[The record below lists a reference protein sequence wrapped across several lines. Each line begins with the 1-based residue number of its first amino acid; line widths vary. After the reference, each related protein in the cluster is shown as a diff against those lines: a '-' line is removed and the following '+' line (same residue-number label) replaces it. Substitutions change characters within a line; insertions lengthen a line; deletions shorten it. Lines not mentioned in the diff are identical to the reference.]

1 MVAFIIDSEKSAPKE
16 FSESRSFIVD
26 LLFALGILALCLL
39 STSNDAHGR
48 EMDDSRALISQTDVS
63 TTNSGMSDNK
73 DISSLPVKNAPTKS
87 SEDQTWEAFVPPPD
101 NYDWIQ
107 LTSGEWLKGK
117 LKVLYNK
124 DIEFD
129 SDELDLLKLDLEDVK
144 RIRGYGIKGI
154 RLEGPTKT
162 VYGRIKRPEAITI
175 YGTFELI
182 KDKVII
188 TSGEMTQEFDRS
200 KLIAVVSGEDK
211 EKDFWS
217 AKISIGLN
225 LTGGN
230 TEQIDYSTNM
240 DIRRRTAANRMV
252 LNYLGNFTRN
262 RGVDTVDNNRL
273 NVYDDIFRTR
283 QYYWRVLFGEYFR
296 DPFQNIENRYTLGT
310 GIGYHIIDTPKTA
323 WDVTVGLAYQHTR
336 FNSVVTGEDPEASTP
351 ALVVGTLYETELTKT
366 IDFDVNYS
374 FNLVNEES
382 GQYTHHF
389 VTSFET
395 ELTSWLDFDISFVWD
410 RIEKPT
416 ANADGTI
423 PEPDDYKLIFSLGVD
438 Y

>member
-1 MVAFIIDSEKSAPKE
+1 MFIGFSLISCSLLITTKVSHAQEQGNDLNLIAQVDTSTGDTEPDKDKEKSAPSK
-16 FSESRSFIVD
+16 
-26 LLFALGILALCLL
+26 
-39 STSNDAHGR
+39 T
-48 EMDDSRALISQTDVS
+48 
-63 TTNSGMSDNK
+63 NK
-73 DISSLPVKNAPTKS
+73 DNVISTK
-87 SEDQTWEAFVPPPD
+87 QAWEAFVPPPD

-124 DIEFD
+124 DVEFD

-144 RIRGYGIKGI
+144 RIRGHGIKGV
-154 RLEGPTKT
+154 RLEGPASVVYGRWKRPEPIT
-162 VYGRIKRPEAITI
+162 VYGEVEVT
-175 YGTFELI
+175 E
-182 KDKVII
+182 DKVII
-188 TSGEMTQEFDRS
+188 TSGISSQEFARS
-200 KLIAVVSGEDK
+200 DLIAIVSGEDK
-211 EKDFWS
+211 ERDFWS

-252 LNYLGNFTRN
+252 LTYLGNFTRT
-262 RGVDTVDNNRL
+262 RDIDTVDNNRL
-273 NVYDDIFRTR
+273 NVYGDIFRTR
-283 QYYWRVLFGEYFR
+283 QYYWRAVFGEYFR
-296 DPFQNIENRYTLGT
+296 DPFQNIENRYSLGT
-310 GIGYHIIDTPKTA
+310 GLGYHIIDTPKTA

-336 FNSVVTGEDPEASTP
+336 FNSVEAGEEPEASTP

-366 IDFDVNYS
+366 VDFDVNYS

-382 GQYTHHF
+382 GQYSHHL
-389 VTSFET
+389 VTSLET

-416 ANADGTI
+416 ANADGTV